1 MNQLPPNPQSGPH
14 ESHEN
19 KESGRH
25 PERSRLSGEPKDLL
39 LVNAPFTRRWLLRPQ
54 IWIELFAILNVG
66 FLTFDIYLAH
76 SVNQFRNHA
85 EYIPLFFSAIA
96 PLVLILALA
105 LRYRW
110 PEVWKDL
117 GYLVA
122 WVAVLVGL
130 TGVILH
136 LESRFFYERTLGSL
150 TYSAPF
156 AAPLAYTGLGLLVIM
171 NRMVDPESEEWA
183 QWVLL
188 LALGGFVGN
197 FVFSL
202 ADHAGNGFFNP
213 LEWVPV
219 VASAIA
225 VGFLFVPLVMR
236 VSRQFIDLCAAVLV
250 LEAGV
255 GLWGFVLHASA
266 NLRGPSV
273 HAFDNFIYGAPPMA
287 PLLFPNLMILGIIAL
302 WQLRTSTVAEPAHA

>member
-1 MNQLPPNPQSGPH
+1 MV
-14 ESHEN
+14 
-19 KESGRH
+19 
-25 PERSRLSGEPKDLL
+25 RLSE
-39 LVNAPFTRRWLLRPQ
+39 RWWARPQ

-76 SVNQFRNHA
+76 SVNQFRNQA
-85 EYIPLFFSAIA
+85 EYIPLFFSATA
-96 PLVLILALA
+96 PVFLIIGLI

-110 PEVWKDL
+110 PAVWKDL
-117 GYLVA
+117 GYLVGWLA
-122 WVAVLVGL
+122 ILVGL

-136 LESRFFYERTLGSL
+136 LESRFFYERTLRSL

-156 AAPLAYTGLGLLVIM
+156 AAPLAYTGLGFLIIM

-219 VASAIA
+219 IASAIA
-225 VGFLFVPLVMR
+225 VGFLAVPLLMR
-236 VSRQFIDLCAAVLV
+236 VSRAYIDLCAAVLV
-250 LEAGV
+250 TEAAV

-273 HAFDNFIYGAPPMA
+273 HAFENFIYGAPPMA
-287 PLLFPNLMILGIIAL
+287 PLLFPNLMLLGIIAL
-302 WQLRTSTVAEPAHA
+302 WQLRTISMPGPVHS

>member
-1 MNQLPPNPQSGPH
+1 MA
-14 ESHEN
+14 
-19 KESGRH
+19 
-25 PERSRLSGEPKDLL
+25 EPSEQWW
-39 LVNAPFTRRWLLRPQ
+39 ARPQ
-54 IWIELFAILNVG
+54 VWIEMFAILNVG

-76 SVNQFRNHA
+76 SVNQFRSEA
-85 EYIPLFFSAIA
+85 EYIPFIFSAIA
-96 PLVLILALA
+96 PFVLVLGLS
-105 LRYRW
+105 LRSRW
-110 PEVWKDL
+110 PAVWEDL
-117 GYLVA
+117 GYLVG
-122 WVAVLVGL
+122 WLAVLVGL

-136 LESRFFYERTLGSL
+136 LQSHFFIERTLQSL

-156 AAPLAYTGLGLLVIM
+156 AAPLAYTGLGFLLIM
-171 NRMVDPESEEWA
+171 NRMVDPETLEWA

-202 ADHAGNGFFNP
+202 SDHAENGFFNP

-225 VGFLFVPLVMR
+225 VGFLTVPLVMR
-236 VSRQFIDLCAAVLV
+236 VSRPYIDLCGAILL

-255 GLWGFVLHASA
+255 GLWGFVLHAEG

-287 PLLFPNLMILGIIAL
+287 PLLFPNLMVLGIIAL
-302 WQLRTSTVAEPAHA
+302 WQLRTNGV